1 MELAYLLRHGAGRV
15 VLLLRLAQRAPLR
28 RQRRQPRDA
37 PAGAVRPSLLPR
49 GDSLPKL
56 LRDAV
61 EDVIVGLEDAGLQ
74 QPAVELEGDR
84 PEHGPAVAEEEGNL
98 LSDVVVAPRQ
108 PQPVLE
114 LPI

>member
-1 MELAYLLRHGAGRV
+1 M

-28 RQRRQPRDA
+28 RQRRQTRNA

-49 GDSLPKL
+49 GYGLPKL
-56 LRDAV
+56 LRLAV
-61 EDVIVGLEDAGLQ
+61 EDIIVGLEDGGLQ

-84 PEHGPAVAEEEGNL
+84 AEHGPAVAEEEGHL
-98 LSDVVVAPRQ
+98 LSYVVIAPRQ